1 MIPPRRHAHRRALS
15 VALGPRDCNNALTD
29 RRSQPLRLGTTR
41 RARGH
46 FGFDRPWWDAA
57 NELGLELT
65 AALGPGGWTTAPPFR
80 PAPHVST
87 RRQAGTSSWSNGTL
101 EARPAQ
107 SERSP
112 IPAPRDLH
120 AIRPAAHHTV
130 SIGAAL
136 RRCALYTYEFLFG
149 RSTNQRI
156 YRTCGMADVFWAA
169 RTPMACRPVTAVTRP
184 VTVVLQCAAERRVH
198 ACRRW

>member
-1 MIPPRRHAHRRALS
+1 MLIVELYPWHSAHVTAATHPPTDVLNHFVWEPLAERAVTSASTGHGGMPPTSSVWNSRPLS
-15 VALGPRDCNNALTD
+15 VPA
-29 RRSQPLRLGTTR
+29 
-41 RARGH
+41 
-46 FGFDRPWWDAA
+46 
-57 NELGLELT
+57 
-65 AALGPGGWTTAPPFR
+65 GWTTAPPFR

-136 RRCALYTYEFLFG
+136 RGCALYTYEFLFG

-169 RTPMACRPVTAVTRP
+169 RTPMACRSVTAGYPASHR
-184 VTVVLQCAAERRVH
+184 CS
-198 ACRRW
+198 

>member
-1 MIPPRRHAHRRALS
+1 MPIVELYPWHSAHVTAATHPP
-15 VALGPRDCNNALTD
+15 TD
-29 RRSQPLRLGTTR
+29 VLNHFVLGTTR

-65 AALGPGGWTTAPPFR
+65 AALGSGGMDYC
-80 PAPHVST
+80 ST
-87 RRQAGTSSWSNGTL
+87 VPSRAARVYKTPSWHILMVECTL

-112 IPAPRDLH
+112 IPAPPDLH

-136 RRCALYTYEFLFG
+136 RGCALYTYEFLFG

-156 YRTCGMADVFWAA
+156 TGHGGCFLGS
-169 RTPMACRPVTAVTRP
+169 
-184 VTVVLQCAAERRVH
+184 
-198 ACRRW
+198 